1 MAKKKK
7 NTAATFDSNDAM
19 ASLRSIATSVL
30 KNEAVFSGEDTD
42 VGEPQGFLK
51 TPDPE
56 LDAILDKQGR
66 GMPMGR
72 IIELYG
78 PSQTGKSSLAYALI
92 AECQRQGGIGI
103 LILAEGEYSTMN
115 AHAYGVDESKL
126 IILDTNVVED
136 VFETIN
142 EYLDQNPDIPLVFVI
157 DSVAGLSTKAESES
171 KTFDRSRNAQARA
184 LLLSEAF
191 RRIGVKIPRT
201 RHTLVLVNQV
211 NEGEITPQGFKS
223 KGKPVGGVRIGFY
236 ASVRLRMEMIEKI
249 KKQRAG
255 RKFVSGLV
263 IRVTTD
269 KNRLNSPFQTL
280 DMIIDFEKGLRSKAS
295 KSDDEEFGDD

>member
-1 MAKKKK
+1 MAH
-7 NTAATFDSNDAM
+7 
-19 ASLRSIATSVL
+19 L
-30 KNEAVFSGEDTD
+30 KLE
-42 VGEPQGFLK
+42 
-51 TPDPE
+51 
-56 LDAILDKQGR
+56 
-66 GMPMGR
+66 
-72 IIELYG
+72 
-78 PSQTGKSSLAYALI
+78 KSSLAYALI

-157 DSVAGLSTKAESES
+157 DSVAGLSTKPNLNQ
-171 KTFDRSRNAQARA
+171 KHFDRSRNAQARA
-184 LLLSEAF
+184 LLFVRGISAYWCENPTDTTLSSCKSSEW
-191 RRIGVKIPRT
+191 
-201 RHTLVLVNQV
+201 
-211 NEGEITPQGFKS
+211 GEINLGFKVKENLLVVS
-223 KGKPVGGVRIGFY
+223 VSDFTHLY
-236 ASVRLRMEMIEKI
+236 AFVWRWSRKI

-295 KSDDEEFGDD
+295 KKWWRRVWRRLMIILIWSIVLIISLATLILGWRGSDDDQMFAFYFFLVPFNDIHSIRTPQNHVNFQHQIAKHITFNVRAKVVDI